1 MNPYQTLI
9 RPLITEKSTR
19 LQEEGWYAFEVP
31 LQATRTQIK
40 EAVEK
45 AFGVKVERVNTLI
58 VKGKT
63 KRYGPRV
70 VRTRTWKKALV
81 RLKPGQRIPLFEGV

>member
-1 MNPYQTLI
+1 MNPYQILI
-9 RPLITEKSTR
+9 RPVVTEKSTR
-19 LQEEGWYAFEVP
+19 LQEEGRYVFEVP
-31 LQATRTQIK
+31 LHVTRTQVK

-45 AFGVKVERVNTLI
+45 AFGVKVDRVNTLI

-70 VRTRTWKKALV
+70 VRTRTWKKAIV
-81 RLKPGQRIPLFEGV
+81 RLKPGYSITLFEGV

>member
-1 MNPYQTLI
+1 MNPYQVLL
-9 RPLITEKSTR
+9 RPIITEKSTQ
-19 LQEEGWYAFEVP
+19 LQEERWYVFEVP
-31 LQATRTQIK
+31 LHATRTQVK

-70 VRTRTWKKALV
+70 VRTRTWKKAVV
-81 RLKPGQRIPLFEGV
+81 RLKPGYTLTFFEGV